1 MTTVEAL
8 KSLYTALG
16 GDSAD
21 VADISTNPDMINALC
36 EVASGMQQITI
47 ETIVGTVA
55 EPWGDHSYSDLV
67 AGISNKTLIVKIESD
82 YLNAFGVVA
91 GGKIQF
97 SRADI
102 FPGLEYAGDLDACT
116 YSYKFDGT
124 LQNAAIAKGDD
135 AAVEVAPTT
144 ATTLTIIHVDYSTT

>member
-8 KSLYTALG
+8 KSLYTAMG
-16 GDSAD
+16 GRLED
-21 VADISTNPDMINALC
+21 VTNISTNPDMINALC
-36 EVASGMQQITI
+36 EVASGMQQITV

-67 AGISNKTLIVKIESD
+67 AGISNKTLIVKIESV
-82 YLNAFGVVA
+82 YLNAFGVVS

-97 SRADI
+97 SRAYLY
-102 FPGLEYAGDLDACT
+102 PGLEYAGDLDGC
-116 YSYKFDGT
+116 SYLYKNTGV
-124 LQNAAIAKGDD
+124 LEYAAIAQGNET
-135 AAVEVAPTT
+135 VEAVAPTT